1 MKTGESPSVPLGIN
15 MPQIGDARIRS
26 SMQLPSEP
34 IDILICGGGSAGC
47 VLASRLSEDPATRV
61 LLCEAGRDVTPSDI
75 PDVLASP
82 YPGRTYFQQEWLWGS
97 LQASR
102 GDSGTNQPTEPWF
115 YEQARLLGGGSSING
130 ICANRGSP
138 YDYDEWAAIGAHG
151 WSWSEVLPYFK
162 KLETDADFG
171 EPLHGQSGPLPIQRH
186 RKKDWTDYTRTMAD
200 IFADMG
206 YALQEDQNGA
216 WSDGVFPTTFNVDAD
231 GRRGSAALKYLSP
244 EVRRRPNLTVLT
256 ETPLDR
262 LEINGGRVEAAHFT
276 RNDAPFSVT
285 ARQVIVSAGAL
296 QSPVMLMKS
305 GIGPGAHLTDHGIE
319 VKIDRPGVG
328 ENLQEHPNIGISG
341 YLRSS
346 ARLQSSEVH
355 HLQALLRYS
364 SNIEGIPPGDMHVA
378 IAARGGWHAVGQRI
392 GTLGFWVNKSYST
405 GRVRL
410 SSSSDRRSDIDFR
423 MLSDPRDMA
432 RLKEGFRIG
441 VRAMTAAKKAG
452 VVLEVF
458 PSGYSP
464 RIRELLRPTTRNA
477 AIAGVAAPL
486 MDASNAVRKKIMAYA
501 IGTEYTAEELA
512 ADDTLLEAHLR
523 KRVNGTWH
531 PCGSCRM
538 GDPSDR
544 MAVTDPSAR
553 VIGVEGLRVCDA
565 SLMPTV
571 PCANLNVPVLMI
583 AEKTAAT
590 IRAGG

>member
-1 MKTGESPSVPLGIN
+1 ME
-15 MPQIGDARIRS
+15 
-26 SMQLPSEP
+26 LPSEP
-34 IDILICGGGSAGC
+34 IDFLIVGGGSAGC
-47 VLASRLSEDPATRV
+47 ALACRLSEDPATRV
-61 LLCEAGRDVTPSDI
+61 VLAEAGRDVTPADI

-82 YPGRTYFQQEWLWGS
+82 YPGRTYFQSEWLWGS

-151 WSWSEVLPYFK
+151 WSWPDVLPYFK
-162 KLETDADFG
+162 KLETDSDYG
-171 EPLHGQSGPLPIQRH
+171 EPLHGKSGPVPIQRH
-186 RKKDWTDYTRTMAD
+186 RPKDWTGYTRAMAK

-206 YALQEDQNGA
+206 YATHEDQNGTWA
-216 WSDGVFPTTFNVDAD
+216 DGIFPTTFNVDPN
-231 GRRGSAALKYLSP
+231 GRRGSAALVYLSP

-262 LEINGGRVEAAHFT
+262 LAISGGRIEAAHFT
-276 RNDAPFSVT
+276 RNGVVISLF

-296 QSPVMLMKS
+296 QSPVVLMKS
-305 GIGPGAHLTDHGIE
+305 GIGPGAHLAEHGIA
-319 VKIDRPGVG
+319 VQVDRPGVG
-328 ENLQEHPNIGISG
+328 ENLQEHPNIGVSG
-341 YLRSS
+341 YLHPS
-346 ARLQSSEVH
+346 ARLASREVH

-364 SNIEGIPPGDMHVA
+364 SRLDGVPPGDMHVA

-410 SSSSDRRSDIDFR
+410 SSSPDKRSEIDFR
-423 MLSDPRDMA
+423 MLSDPRDMV
-432 RLKEGFRIG
+432 RLKEAFRIG
-441 VRAMTAAKKAG
+441 VRAMLAAKQAG
-452 VVLEVF
+452 VVLDVF

-464 RIRELLRPTTRNA
+464 RIRELTRPSTRNA
-477 AIAGVAAPL
+477 AITAVAAPL
-486 MDASNAVRKKIMAYA
+486 MDRITGIRQKIMTFAV
-501 IGTEYTAEELA
+501 GTEHTAEELA

-523 KRVNGTWH
+523 RRVNGTWH

-544 MAVTDPSAR
+544 MAVTDSSAR

-571 PCANLNVPVLMI
+571 PCANLNIPVLMI

-590 IRAGG
+590 IRAGT

>member
-1 MKTGESPSVPLGIN
+1 MEQPADPV
-15 MPQIGDARIRS
+15 DF
-26 SMQLPSEP
+26 
-34 IDILICGGGSAGC
+34 LIVGGGSAGC
-47 VLASRLSEDPATRV
+47 ALASRLSEDPATRV
-61 LLCEAGRDVTPSDI
+61 LLCEAGRDVTPSNI
-75 PDVLASP
+75 PAVLASP

-151 WSWSEVLPYFK
+151 WAWSDVLPYFK
-162 KLETDADFG
+162 KLECDADYG
-171 EPLHGQSGPLPIQRH
+171 EPLHGKTGPVPIQRH
-186 RKKDWTDYTRTMAD
+186 RQKDWTGYTRAMAK

-206 YALQEDQNGA
+206 YAMHEDQNGA
-216 WSDGVFPTTFNVDAD
+216 WADGVFPTTFNVDPN
-231 GRRGSAALKYLSP
+231 GTRGSAALVYLSP
-244 EVRRRPNLTVLT
+244 EVRQRPNLTVLT

-262 LEINGGRVEAAHFT
+262 LVIAGGRVEAARFT
-276 RNDAPFSVT
+276 RGNGESLTVT

-296 QSPVMLMKS
+296 QSPVVLMRS
-305 GIGPGAHLTDHGIE
+305 GIGPGAHLAEHGIA
-319 VKIDRPGVG
+319 VQVDRPGVG
-328 ENLQEHPNIGISG
+328 ENLQEHPNIGVSG
-341 YLRSS
+341 YLHPS
-346 ARLQSSEVH
+346 ARLPSREVH

-364 SNIEGIPPGDMHVA
+364 SNIEGVPPGDMHVA

-410 SSSSDRRSDIDFR
+410 SSSPDQRSDIDFR

-432 RLKEGFRIG
+432 RLKEAFRIG
-441 VRAMTAAKKAG
+441 VRAMTMAKKAG
-452 VVLEVF
+452 VVLDVF

-464 RIRELLRPTTRNA
+464 RIRELTRPSTRNA
-477 AIAGVAAPL
+477 AITAVAAPL
-486 MDASNAVRKKIMAYA
+486 MDRSDAIRRKIMTYA
-501 IGTEYTAEELA
+501 VGTEHSAEALA
-512 ADDTLLEAHLR
+512 ADDGLLEAHLR

-544 MAVTDPSAR
+544 MAVTDPAR
-553 VIGVEGLRVCDA
+553 A
-565 SLMPTV
+565 
-571 PCANLNVPVLMI
+571 
-583 AEKTAAT
+583 
-590 IRAGG
+590 

>member
-1 MKTGESPSVPLGIN
+1 M
-15 MPQIGDARIRS
+15 D
-26 SMQLPSEP
+26 LPSEP
-34 IDILICGGGSAGC
+34 VDILIAGGGSAGC

-82 YPGRTYFQQEWLWGS
+82 YPGRTYFQSEWLWGS

-138 YDYDEWAAIGAHG
+138 YDYDEWASIGAHG
-151 WSWSEVLPYFK
+151 WSWSDVLPFFK

-171 EPLHGQSGPLPIQRH
+171 EPLHGRSGPLPIQRH
-186 RKKDWTDYTRTMAD
+186 REKDWTGYTRAMAE

-206 YALQEDQNGA
+206 YAKQQDQNGP
-216 WSDGVFPTTFNVDAD
+216 WSDGIFPTTFNVDPN
-231 GRRGSAALKYLSP
+231 GRRGSAALVYLSP

-256 ETPLDR
+256 ESPLER
-262 LEINGGRVEAAHFT
+262 LEISNGRVQSAHFT
-276 RNDAPFSVT
+276 RNGAPFSIT

-296 QSPVMLMKS
+296 HSPLVLMKS
-305 GIGPGAHLTDHGIE
+305 GIGPAGHLRDHGIE
-319 VKIDRPGVG
+319 VKVERPGVG
-328 ENLQEHPNIGISG
+328 ENLQEHPNIGLSG
-341 YLRSS
+341 YLHPS
-346 ARLQSSEVH
+346 ARMRTREVH

-364 SNIEGIPPGDMHVA
+364 SNIDGIPPGDMHVA
-378 IAARGGWHAVGQRI
+378 IAARGAWHAVGQRI

-423 MLSDPRDMA
+423 MLSDPRDMV
-432 RLKEGFRIG
+432 RLKEAFRIG
-441 VRAMTAAKKAG
+441 VRAMTAAKRAG

-464 RIRELLRPTTRNA
+464 RIRELIRPSTRNA
-477 AIAGVAAPL
+477 AITAVAAPL
-486 MDASNAVRKKIMAYA
+486 MDASNTVRRKVMAYA
-501 IGTEYTAEELA
+501 VGTEYTAEELA

-523 KRVNGTWH
+523 RRVNGTWH
-531 PCGSCRM
+531 PCGSCRI

-553 VIGVEGLRVCDA
+553 VIGVDGLRVCDA

-583 AEKTAAT
+583 AEKTAAA
-590 IRAGG
+590 IRAGN

>member
-1 MKTGESPSVPLGIN
+1 M
-15 MPQIGDARIRS
+15 D
-26 SMQLPSEP
+26 LPSEP
-34 IDILICGGGSAGC
+34 VDFLIVGGGSAGC
-47 VLASRLSEDPATRV
+47 ALASRLSEDPATRV
-61 LLCEAGRDVTPSDI
+61 VLAEAGRDVTPTDI

-82 YPGRTYFQQEWLWGS
+82 YPGRTYFQSEWLWGS

-138 YDYDEWAAIGAHG
+138 YDYDEWAAKGAHG
-151 WSWSEVLPYFK
+151 WSWPDVLPYFK
-162 KLETDADFG
+162 KLESDSDFG
-171 EPLHGQSGPLPIQRH
+171 EPLHGKSGPVPIQRH
-186 RKKDWTDYTRTMAD
+186 RREDWTAYTRTMAQ
-200 IFADMG
+200 IFTDMG
-206 YALQEDQNGA
+206 YAMHEDQNGVWA
-216 WSDGVFPTTFNVDAD
+216 DGVFPTTFNVDPN
-231 GRRGSAALKYLSP
+231 GTRGSAALVYLSP

-262 LEINGGRVEAAHFT
+262 LTISGGRVEAAHFT
-276 RNDAPFSVT
+276 RNGEAISVA

-296 QSPVMLMKS
+296 QSPVVLMKS
-305 GIGPGAHLTDHGIE
+305 GIGPGAHLAEHGIA
-319 VKIDRPGVG
+319 VQVDRPGVG
-328 ENLQEHPNIGISG
+328 ENLQEHPNIGVSG
-341 YLRSS
+341 YLHPS
-346 ARLQSSEVH
+346 ARLPSREVH

-364 SNIEGIPPGDMHVA
+364 SYIDGVPPGDMHVA

-410 SSSSDRRSDIDFR
+410 SSSSDKRSEIDFR

-432 RLKEGFRIG
+432 RLKQAFRIG
-441 VRAMTAAKKAG
+441 VCAMTAAKKAG
-452 VVLEVF
+452 VVLDVF

-464 RIRELLRPTTRNA
+464 RVRELTRPSKRNA
-477 AIAGVAAPL
+477 AITAVAAPL
-486 MDASNAVRKKIMAYA
+486 MDRVTGIRQKIMNFAVGA
-501 IGTEYTAEELA
+501 EYSADELA
-512 ADDTLLEAHLR
+512 ADDALLEAHLR

-538 GDPSDR
+538 GDRLDR
-544 MAVTDPSAR
+544 MAVTDPNAR

-571 PCANLNVPVLMI
+571 PCANLNIPVLMI

>member
-1 MKTGESPSVPLGIN
+1 ME
-15 MPQIGDARIRS
+15 
-26 SMQLPSEP
+26 LPSEP
-34 IDILICGGGSAGC
+34 IDFLIVGGGSAGC
-47 VLASRLSEDPATRV
+47 ALACRLSEDPATRV
-61 LLCEAGRDVTPSDI
+61 VLAEAGRDVTPADI

-82 YPGRTYFQQEWLWGS
+82 YPGRTYFQSEWLWGS

-151 WSWSEVLPYFK
+151 WSWPDVLPYFK
-162 KLETDADFG
+162 KLETDSDFG
-171 EPLHGQSGPLPIQRH
+171 EPLHGKSGPVPIQRH
-186 RKKDWTDYTRTMAD
+186 RPKDWTGYTRAMAK

-206 YALQEDQNGA
+206 YAMHEDQNGMWA
-216 WSDGVFPTTFNVDAD
+216 DGVFPTTFNVDPN
-231 GRRGSAALKYLSP
+231 GRRGSAALVYLSP
-244 EVRRRPNLTVLT
+244 EVRRRPNLTVMT

-262 LEINGGRVEAAHFT
+262 LAISGGRVQAAHFN
-276 RNDAPFSVT
+276 RNGEAIEFA

-296 QSPVMLMKS
+296 QSPVVLMKS
-305 GIGPGAHLTDHGIE
+305 GIGPGAHLAEHGIA
-319 VKIDRPGVG
+319 VQVDRPGVG
-328 ENLQEHPNIGISG
+328 ENLQEHPNIGVSG
-341 YLRSS
+341 YLHSS
-346 ARLQSSEVH
+346 ARLPSREVH

-364 SNIEGIPPGDMHVA
+364 SRLDGVPPGDMHVA

-410 SSSSDRRSDIDFR
+410 SSSPDKRSEIDFR
-423 MLSDPRDMA
+423 MLSDPRDMV
-432 RLKEGFRIG
+432 RLKEAFRIG
-441 VRAMTAAKKAG
+441 VRAMMAAKQAG
-452 VVLEVF
+452 VVLDVF

-464 RIRELLRPTTRNA
+464 RIRELTRPSTRNA
-477 AIAGVAAPL
+477 AITAVVAPL
-486 MDASNAVRKKIMAYA
+486 MDRITGVRQKVMTYAV
-501 IGTEYTAEELA
+501 GTEHTAEELA
-512 ADDTLLEAHLR
+512 ADDTLLEVHLR
-523 KRVNGTWH
+523 RRVNGTWH

-538 GDPSDR
+538 GDASDR

-571 PCANLNVPVLMI
+571 PCANLNIPVLMI

>member
-1 MKTGESPSVPLGIN
+1 M
-15 MPQIGDARIRS
+15 D
-26 SMQLPSEP
+26 LPSEP
-34 IDILICGGGSAGC
+34 VDILIVGGGSAGC
-47 VLASRLSEDPATRV
+47 ALASRLSEDPATRV
-61 LLCEAGRDVTPSDI
+61 LLAEAGRDVTPSDI
-75 PDVLASP
+75 PSVLASP
-82 YPGRTYFQQEWLWGS
+82 YPGRTYFQSEWLWGS

-151 WSWSEVLPYFK
+151 WSWPDVLPYFK
-162 KLETDADFG
+162 KLESDADYG
-171 EPLHGQSGPLPIQRH
+171 EPLHGNSGPVPIQRH
-186 RKKDWTDYTRTMAD
+186 RQKDWTGYTRTMAK
-200 IFADMG
+200 IFTDMG
-206 YALQEDQNGA
+206 YAMQEDQNGTWA
-216 WSDGVFPTTFNVDAD
+216 DGVFPTTFNVDPN
-231 GRRGSAALKYLSP
+231 GRRGSAALVYLSP
-244 EVRRRPNLTVLT
+244 EVRRRQNLTVLT
-256 ETPLDR
+256 ETPLER
-262 LEINGGRVEAAHFT
+262 LAIEGGRVRAAHFT
-276 RNDAPFSVT
+276 RANGESFSIA

-296 QSPVMLMKS
+296 QSPVVLMRS
-305 GIGPGAHLTDHGIE
+305 GIGPGAHLAEHGIA
-319 VKIDRPGVG
+319 VQVDRPGVG

-341 YLRSS
+341 YLRPS
-346 ARLQSSEVH
+346 ARLPSREVH

-364 SNIEGIPPGDMHVA
+364 SRLDGIPPGDMHVA

-410 SSSSDRRSDIDFR
+410 ASSADKRSAIDFR

-432 RLKEGFRIG
+432 RLKEAFRIG
-441 VRAMTAAKKAG
+441 VRAMTAAKQAG
-452 VVLEVF
+452 TVLDIF

-464 RIRELLRPTTRNA
+464 RIRELTRPSTRNA
-477 AIAGVAAPL
+477 LITAFAAPL
-486 MDASNAVRKKIMAYA
+486 MDGSNAIRKKVMTYA
-501 IGTEYTAEELA
+501 VGTEHSAEALA
-512 ADDTLLEAHLR
+512 ADDALLEAHLR
-523 KRVNGTWH
+523 RRVNGTWH
-531 PCGSCRM
+531 PCGTCRL

-544 MAVTDPSAR
+544 MAVTDPNAR

-571 PCANLNVPVLMI
+571 PCANLNIPVLMI

>member
-1 MKTGESPSVPLGIN
+1 
-15 MPQIGDARIRS
+15 
-26 SMQLPSEP
+26 
-34 IDILICGGGSAGC
+34 
-47 VLASRLSEDPATRV
+47 
-61 LLCEAGRDVTPSDI
+61 
-75 PDVLASP
+75 
-82 YPGRTYFQQEWLWGS
+82 
-97 LQASR
+97 
-102 GDSGTNQPTEPWF
+102 
-115 YEQARLLGGGSSING
+115 
-130 ICANRGSP
+130 
-138 YDYDEWAAIGAHG
+138 
-151 WSWSEVLPYFK
+151 
-162 KLETDADFG
+162 
-171 EPLHGQSGPLPIQRH
+171 
-186 RKKDWTDYTRTMAD
+186 
-200 IFADMG
+200 MG
-206 YALQEDQNGA
+206 YAFQDDQNGP

-262 LEINGGRVEAAHFT
+262 LEINGGRVDAAHFT
-276 RNDAPFSVT
+276 RNGAPFRVT

-305 GIGPGAHLTDHGIE
+305 GIGPGAHLADHGIE
-319 VKIDRPGVG
+319 VKLDRPGVG

-364 SNIEGIPPGDMHVA
+364 SNIDGIPPGDMHVA

-441 VRAMTAAKKAG
+441 VRAMTAAKKSG

-464 RIRELLRPTTRNA
+464 RIRELLRPSTRNA
-477 AIAGVAAPL
+477 AIAGMAAPL

-553 VIGVEGLRVCDA
+553 VIGVDGLRVCDA